1 MSEQNKYL
9 TISLQIK
16 KHIQHLLQA
25 SNHKRIIIAISGGI
39 DSAVALYLLKE
50 AILLENIYVLH
61 LHYFRDS
68 ISKFKKVI
76 EPLNLPKEN
85 ILIYSI
91 TDAVDIIAKGLQI
104 KEGFLH
110 SGSPR
115 CRFGE
120 AGRTDLS
127 SVDKVRLGNI
137 MARVRM
143 AYLFDQAKRLNAL
156 VCGTENRTENYLGYF
171 TRFGDAASD
180 FEVINHLYKS
190 EVRVLAKHLHVP
202 QEIINAPPSAGLWDD
217 QTDETELGVTYEEID
232 QVLRLHFDEKRSIE
246 DVELKFNN
254 ARKILEIVERNRF
267 KHEVP
272 YLMKKDLSE

>member
-1 MSEQNKYL
+1 MSEQNNYL

-50 AILLENIYVLH
+50 AILLKNIYVLH

-110 SGSPR
+110 SG
-115 CRFGE
+115 
-120 AGRTDLS
+120 RTDLIS
-127 SVDKVRLGNI
+127 IDKVRLGNI

-143 AYLFDQAKRLNAL
+143 AYLFDQAKKLNAL
-156 VCGTENRTENYLGYF
+156 VCGTENRTENYLAYF

-180 FEVINHLYKS
+180 FEVINHLYKT
-190 EVRVLAKHLHVP
+190 EVRALAKHLHVP
-202 QEIINAPPSAGLWDD
+202 QEIIDAPPSAGLWDD

-246 DVELKFNN
+246 DVELEFNN